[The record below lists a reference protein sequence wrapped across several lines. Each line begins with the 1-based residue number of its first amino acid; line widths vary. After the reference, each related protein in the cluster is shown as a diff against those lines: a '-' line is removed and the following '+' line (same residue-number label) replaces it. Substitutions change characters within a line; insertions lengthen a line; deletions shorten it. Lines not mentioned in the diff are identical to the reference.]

1 MSRTSPFCFC
11 LAFAYCESHFL
22 SCTLS
27 CHGRGFA
34 RAAFGSLVAGVVV
47 SSQRRFA
54 RPALLAAHGYWT
66 LALVL
71 RRSFIRGIGGASPFA
86 SCGCLTRISARG
98 REGRL
103 RPRWSQA
110 LRLIGL
116 GRRPFARLYYTG
128 AREGRQTSAERVS
141 GRGAHRH
148 TPMTAAAEEW
158 TRKVLSGW

>member
-116 GRRPFARLYYTG
+116 VRGSPPPICTPTLLHWCPRRETDKCG
-128 AREGRQTSAERVS
+128 ASEREGSAPS
-141 GRGAHRH
+141 HPDDGRGGGLD
-148 TPMTAAAEEW
+148 T
-158 TRKVLSGW
+158 

>member
-1 MSRTSPFCFC
+1 MSLTSPPFASAR
-11 LAFAYCESHFL
+11 LRLAYCESPLHFL
-22 SCTLS
+22 SRTLS
-27 CHGRGFA
+27 RHGRGFA

-116 GRRPFARLYYTG
+116 GRRPFARLYYIHWCPRRETDKCG
-128 AREGRQTSAERVS
+128 ASEREGSAPS
-141 GRGAHRH
+141 HPDDGRGGGVD
-148 TPMTAAAEEW
+148 T
-158 TRKVLSGW
+158 